1 MKRHS
6 VSLQVPSGFS
16 FIRHFGRAV
25 LLRSKEGCWQLSG
38 GKHRE
43 RIEAREWVSLFCHEA
58 LVDTRE
64 PDRDDRFL
72 SRVRVPCRKG
82 VRTGSSPQPVT
93 GVGAPTRN

>member
-6 VSLQVPSGFS
+6 IDFEVPTGFS

-43 RIEAREWVSLFCHEA
+43 RSEAREWVSLFCHEA

-64 PDRDDRFL
+64 PHREDPFL
-72 SRVRVPCRKG
+72 SRVRIPCRKSVWIG
-82 VRTGSSPQPVT
+82 PSTQSVT
-93 GVGAPTRN
+93 GGGAPTRN